1 MEAFRNRDLGDF
13 INALELMSADVNQK
27 DDSKLSIFHKIL
39 STPHSAD
46 YIKICISNGA
56 DCYAVNISFVLIF
69 LKFDFIIFF
78 RKLPTIVF
86 PCISRLTRS
95 IPKT

>member
-13 INALELMSADVNQK
+13 INALELLSADVNQK

-39 STPHSAD
+39 STPQSAD

-56 DCYAVNISFVLIF
+56 DCYAVKIDFVLIF
-69 LKFDFIIFF
+69 LKYGLNVFF
-78 RKLPTIVF
+78 
-86 PCISRLTRS
+86 
-95 IPKT
+95 